1 MANLKGERQE
11 REDKKSEERENAQ
24 KQ

>member
-1 MANLKGERQE
+1 MTDKKGKIQE